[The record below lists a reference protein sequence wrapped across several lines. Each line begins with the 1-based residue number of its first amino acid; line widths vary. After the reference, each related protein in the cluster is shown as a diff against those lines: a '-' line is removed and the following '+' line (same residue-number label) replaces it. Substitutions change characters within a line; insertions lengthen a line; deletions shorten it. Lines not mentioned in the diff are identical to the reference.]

1 MPHGLFS
8 GFSSNVVRC
17 SHSALDGVR
26 AKRPYLIFPPAK
38 VQINGKNKNAIPIF
52 FLF

>member
-1 MPHGLFS
+1 MPLGLFS

-17 SHSALDGVR
+17 PHSALDGVR

-38 VQINGKNKNAIPIF
+38 VQIIGKNKNASLNF
-52 FLF
+52 FSF